1 MITKRALT
9 PGRGIMNEVAESLLT
24 KSEMTTFTYY
34 ITRYEHNQI
43 SVESLVESLLKLL
56 NTEKKVKLIYCSL
69 LLLFIVVVV
78 VIIIVVVVV
87 VVVVIDES
95 DW

>member
-56 NTEKKVKLIYCSL
+56 NTEKKVKLIIIIL
-69 LLLFIVVVV
+69 LLLLL
-78 VIIIVVVVV
+78 
-87 VVVVIDES
+87 
-95 DW
+95 